1 MSVRSAGRSSSPPG
15 KDTAISRLSPH
26 ERLESYLAVEL
37 AAWRRCYLLEAAGL
51 LLVGLASFWA
61 AGTAAGT
68 ASIAVLAILAG
79 AVTLMSAFH
88 VDRAPAFALSM
99 SLALVSFA
107 TGLYLL
113 GGPHR
118 ITENP
123 APVFAA
129 CFATKGILTVL
140 LAAAHRRQ
148 RFLEW
153 EWLAVSGVASLI
165 LALLVLSGLPGPF
178 LWMFGV
184 LFGVGILF
192 EASARAALALASD
205 IPRC

>member
-1 MSVRSAGRSSSPPG
+1 LIGF
-15 KDTAISRLSPH
+15 
-26 ERLESYLAVEL
+26 
-37 AAWRRCYLLEAAGL
+37 
-51 LLVGLASFWA
+51 ASFWSAEAA
-61 AGTAAGT
+61 AGM

-79 AVTLMSAFH
+79 VMTLISALR
-88 VDRAPAFALSM
+88 VDRGSAALSM

-113 GGPHR
+113 GGPQR

-123 APVFAA
+123 AAVFAA
-129 CFATKGILTVL
+129 CFAAKGILTVL

-184 LFGVGILF
+184 LFGVSSLF
-192 EASARAALALASD
+192 EASARAALALAD
-205 IPRC
+205 IPRR